1 MFFEHYHSIR
11 GGLASLAVLLPFAST
26 ADADTQALKS
36 GEVRSIFLTSPKL
49 GSEVKRG
56 EEFAV
61 TWTSKNIGHDDAILM
76 KGNQEVGKLSQPN
89 MANRGSA
96 NVKIPNEIAPS
107 PDKNE
112 FMYYIGINDGL
123 KTVKDRRLIVIK

>member
-1 MFFEHYHSIR
+1 M
-11 GGLASLAVLLPFAST
+11 
-26 ADADTQALKS
+26 
-36 GEVRSIFLTSPKL
+36 
-49 GSEVKRG
+49 
-56 EEFAV
+56 
-61 TWTSKNIGHDDAILM
+61 TWTSKNIGHDDTILM
-76 KGNQEVGKLSQPN
+76 KGNQEVGKLGQPN